1 MNAQMKTFI
10 DRCLPSAKE
19 AAIIYGT
26 GTWDMNDVYRHPA
39 YEEAYEMGKS
49 V

>member
-1 MNAQMKTFI
+1 MNAQMKN
-10 DRCLPSAKE
+10 
-19 AAIIYGT
+19 GT